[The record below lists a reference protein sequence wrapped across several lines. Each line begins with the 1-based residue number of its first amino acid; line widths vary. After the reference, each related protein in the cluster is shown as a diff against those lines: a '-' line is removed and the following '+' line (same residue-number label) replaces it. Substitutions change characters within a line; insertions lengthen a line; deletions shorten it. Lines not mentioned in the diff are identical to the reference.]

1 LRPDALTPVL
11 RHRPVRRIGTIAAAA
26 VMAASAASCSSS
38 TSGKAAAPQTGDSS
52 ASAGEASVVV
62 AGRPRR
68 ITGDV
73 VCALGP
79 TGELNIT
86 VGAAGTTG
94 PSPATPPQLIA
105 DLTLTDGPAYVSLLA
120 ITLPDIT
127 LSIGRYR
134 DVEQPQVTKE
144 GKSYRIVGQG
154 AVGDVP
160 GKRPEYQQF
169 EVEVTCP

>member
-1 LRPDALTPVL
+1 MV
-11 RHRPVRRIGTIAAAA
+11 AAAA
-26 VMAASAASCSSS
+26 VVAASAASCSSS
-38 TSGKAAAPQTGDSS
+38 TSGTAAAPQTGDSS
-52 ASAGEASVVV
+52 ASAGQAKVVV
-62 AGRPRR
+62 AGRPRQ

-73 VCALGP
+73 VCVLGP

-86 VGAAGTTG
+86 VGGPQTTG
-94 PSPATPPQLIA
+94 PGPATPPQLIA
-105 DLTLTDGPAYVSLLA
+105 DMTLTDGPAYLSLLA

-134 DVEQPQVTKE
+134 DVEQPKVTKE

-154 AVGDVP
+154 AVDDVP
-160 GKRPEYQQF
+160 DKRPEYQQY